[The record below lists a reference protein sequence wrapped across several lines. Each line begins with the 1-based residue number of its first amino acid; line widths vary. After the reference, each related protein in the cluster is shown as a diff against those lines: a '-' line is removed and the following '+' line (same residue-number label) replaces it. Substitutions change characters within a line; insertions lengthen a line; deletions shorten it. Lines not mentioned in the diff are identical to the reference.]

1 LSYSGD
7 FSSESLIDFINA
19 NKVRAYG
26 RLTQEDR
33 AVVQAFFE
41 TKRAFKAII
50 CVSDGNTE
58 QLSVAAAT
66 PAALKAIGLNNMFV
80 GIVGS
85 EFAPALSH
93 FGVEENDLPVV
104 VVHGNA
110 NAEDK
115 RKFKSSLSSFTAD
128 AIAKFVKEASEGNAP
143 RWVKSEPTP
152 PDNSAPV
159 KIVTGNTVQDIVL
172 DESKDVLLEVY
183 VTPILHC
190 IFVTCCSWFLCIFVT

>member
-1 LSYSGD
+1 MSYSGD
-7 FSSESLIDFINA
+7 FSSESLIEFINS

-26 RLTQEDR
+26 RLAQEDR

-50 CVSDGNTE
+50 CVTDGNAE
-58 QLSVAAAT
+58 QLSIAAAA
-66 PAALKAIGLNNMFV
+66 PAALKAIGLNNVFV

-93 FGVEENDLPVV
+93 FGVEESDLPVV

-110 NAEDK
+110 NADDK
-115 RKFKSSLSSFTAD
+115 RKFKSSLSSFTAES
-128 AIAKFVKEASEGNAP
+128 IAKFVQEASEGNAP

-152 PDNSAPV
+152 SDNSAAV

-172 DESKDVLLEVY
+172 DETKDVLLEVY
-183 VTPILHC
+183 VPPFFHC
-190 IFVTCCSWFLCIFVT
+190 ISLTLCSFTVFL